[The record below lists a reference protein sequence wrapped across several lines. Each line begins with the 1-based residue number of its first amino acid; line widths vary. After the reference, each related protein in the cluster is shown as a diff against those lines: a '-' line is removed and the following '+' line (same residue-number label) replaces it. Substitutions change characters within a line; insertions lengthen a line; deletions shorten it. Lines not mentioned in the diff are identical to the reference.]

1 MGAPRIALALM
12 VLGWGPLAAFQI
24 ANFPSVDSLVLV
36 GSLGPVWNQLI
47 PDGGLPLLKLAQAIF
62 MMFAALFAGVTLWG
76 IYRRSCKNQVDV
88 PIASWAILLSVFVAY
103 LALNLILAFIA

>member
-36 GSLGPVWNQLI
+36 GNLGPVWNQLI
-47 PDGGLPLLKLAQAIF
+47 PDSGLPLLKLAQAVF
-62 MMFAALFAGVTLWG
+62 MMFAALFAGITLWG
-76 IYRRSCKNQVDV
+76 IHRRFCKNQVDV
-88 PIASWAILLSVFVAY
+88 PIASWAILLSVIVAY
-103 LALNLILAFIA
+103 LAFNLTLAFIV